1 MNQFTIEFKNPK
13 DLAKKISEYNELMNG
28 AKIQPPEPEP
38 VVVEFKPAKDKPKE
52 EPKPA
57 KDKPK
62 EEPKPTKDEPKEE
75 KPVPGAKVDKEIV
88 ENISIEIEEPKVPV
102 TDFDGNVVD
111 VEPTELSVEEPE
123 KEIDHQAY
131 WADFKNWLKAV
142 GQDGIK
148 AALTIFRNH
157 GVEGNPSSENLTPE
171 IIKELNAL
179 MNK

>member
-1 MNQFTIEFKNPK
+1 MNQFTIEFKNSK

-28 AKIQPPEPEP
+28 PVIQPPEPEP
-38 VVVEFKPAKDKPKE
+38 VKTQSVVDEPKK

-57 KDKPK
+57 
-62 EEPKPTKDEPKEE
+62 KDEPKEE

-111 VEPTELSVEEPE
+111 VEPTELSVKEPE
-123 KEIDHQAY
+123 AEIDHQAY

>member
-1 MNQFTIEFKNPK
+1 MNQFTIEFKNSK

-28 AKIQPPEPEP
+28 AKIQPPEPAP
-38 VVVEFKPAKDKPKE
+38 VVVEFKPAKDE
-52 EPKPA
+52 
-57 KDKPK
+57 PK

-111 VEPTELSVEEPE
+111 VEPTELSVKEPTE
-123 KEIDHQAY
+123 EIDHQAY
-131 WADFKNWLKAV
+131 WAEFKEWLKAV
-142 GQDGIK
+142 GQEGIK

-157 GVEGNPSSENLTPE
+157 GVQGNPSSENLTPE
-171 IIKELNAL
+171 IIEELNAL

>member
-1 MNQFTIEFKNPK
+1 MNQFTIEFKNSK

-28 AKIQPPEPEP
+28 AKILPPEPMP
-38 VVVEFKPAKDKPKE
+38 VVVEFKPANDEPKE
-52 EPKPA
+52 EPKPV
-57 KDKPK
+57 
-62 EEPKPTKDEPKEE
+62 KDEPKEE

-111 VEPTELSVEEPE
+111 VEPTELSVEEPK
-123 KEIDHQAY
+123 KEVDHQAY
-131 WADFKNWLKAV
+131 WAEFKEWLKAV
-142 GQDGIK
+142 GQEGIK

-157 GVEGNPSSENLTPE
+157 GVQGNPSSENLTPE
-171 IIKELNAL
+171 IINELNAL

>member
-1 MNQFTIEFKNPK
+1 MNQFTIEFKGPK
-13 DLAKKISEYNELMNG
+13 DLAKKIAEYNELMNPKSIDEL
-28 AKIQPPEPEP
+28 AVK
-38 VVVEFKPAKDKPKE
+38 VVE
-52 EPKPA
+52 EPK
-57 KDKPK
+57 K
-62 EEPKPTKDEPKEE
+62 EPKPVKDEPKEE

-88 ENISIEIEEPKVPV
+88 ENISIEIEEPPVPV

-111 VEPTELSVEEPE
+111 VEPTELSVKEPTE
-123 KEIDHQAY
+123 EIDYKAY
-131 WADFKNWLKAV
+131 WAEFKEWLKAV

-157 GVEGNPSSENLTPE
+157 GVQGNPSNENLTPE

>member
-28 AKIQPPEPEP
+28 AKVQPMEPAP
-38 VVVEFKPAKDKPKE
+38 VVVEFKPA
-52 EPKPA
+52 
-57 KDKPK
+57 
-62 EEPKPTKDEPKEE
+62 KDEPKEE

-111 VEPTELSVEEPE
+111 VEPTELSVDDVKE
-123 KEIDHQAY
+123 EIDYQAY
-131 WADFKNWLKAV
+131 WADFKDWLKAV
-142 GQDGIK
+142 GQDDIK

-157 GVEGNPSSENLTPE
+157 GVQGNPSSENLTPE
-171 IIKELNAL
+171 IIEELNAL

>member
-28 AKIQPPEPEP
+28 AKIQPPEPAP
-38 VVVEFKPAKDKPKE
+38 VVVEFKPAKDEPKE
-52 EPKPA
+52 EPKLA
-57 KDKPK
+57 
-62 EEPKPTKDEPKEE
+62 KDEPKEE

-123 KEIDHQAY
+123 PEIDHQAY

>member
-28 AKIQPPEPEP
+28 AKIQPPEPAP
-38 VVVEFKPAKDKPKE
+38 IVVEFKPA
-52 EPKPA
+52 
-57 KDKPK
+57 
-62 EEPKPTKDEPKEE
+62 KDEPKEE

-123 KEIDHQAY
+123 PEIDHQAY

>member
-28 AKIQPPEPEP
+28 AKIQPPEPAP
-38 VVVEFKPAKDKPKE
+38 VVVEFKPAKDE
-52 EPKPA
+52 
-57 KDKPK
+57 PK

-111 VEPTELSVEEPE
+111 VEPTELSVEEPN

-131 WADFKNWLKAV
+131 WAEFKEWLKAV

-157 GVEGNPSSENLTPE
+157 GVQGNPSSENLTPE
-171 IIKELNAL
+171 IINELNAL

>member
-1 MNQFTIEFKNPK
+1 MNQFTIEFKNSK

-28 AKIQPPEPEP
+28 AKIRPPEPAP
-38 VVVEFKPAKDKPKE
+38 VVVEFKPAKDEPKE
-52 EPKPA
+52 EPKPV
-57 KDKPK
+57 
-62 EEPKPTKDEPKEE
+62 KDEPKEE

-123 KEIDHQAY
+123 AEIDHQAY

-142 GQDGIK
+142 GQEGIK

>member
-1 MNQFTIEFKNPK
+1 MNQFTIEFKNSK

-28 AKIQPPEPEP
+28 AKIQPPEPAP
-38 VVVEFKPAKDKPKE
+38 VVVEFKPA
-52 EPKPA
+52 
-57 KDKPK
+57 
-62 EEPKPTKDEPKEE
+62 KDEPKEE

-88 ENISIEIEEPKVPV
+88 ENISIEIEEPKIPV

-111 VEPTELSVEEPE
+111 VEPTELSVKEPE
-123 KEIDHQAY
+123 AEIDHQAY

-142 GQDGIK
+142 GQEGIK

-171 IIKELNAL
+171 IIEELNAL

>member
-28 AKIQPPEPEP
+28 AKIQPPEPAP
-38 VVVEFKPAKDKPKE
+38 VVVEFKPAKDEPKE

-57 KDKPK
+57 
-62 EEPKPTKDEPKEE
+62 KDEPKEE

-111 VEPTELSVEEPE
+111 VEPTELSVKEPE
-123 KEIDHQAY
+123 AEIDHQAY

>member
-28 AKIQPPEPEP
+28 PAEP
-38 VVVEFKPAKDKPKE
+38 VVVEQVKVEPVVE
-52 EPKPA
+52 EPKKETKPA
-57 KDKPK
+57 
-62 EEPKPTKDEPKEE
+62 KDEPKEE

-111 VEPTELSVEEPE
+111 VEPTELSVKEPE
-123 KEIDHQAY
+123 AEIDHQAY

>member
-1 MNQFTIEFKNPK
+1 MNQFTIEFKNSK

-28 AKIQPPEPEP
+28 AKIQPPEPAP
-38 VVVEFKPAKDKPKE
+38 VVVEFKPA
-52 EPKPA
+52 
-57 KDKPK
+57 
-62 EEPKPTKDEPKEE
+62 KDEPKEE

-123 KEIDHQAY
+123 PEIDHQAY

>member
-1 MNQFTIEFKNPK
+1 MNQFTIEFKTPK

-28 AKIQPPEPEP
+28 PVEPVTVEPVKVEP
-38 VVVEFKPAKDKPKE
+38 VVE
-52 EPKPA
+52 EPK
-57 KDKPK
+57 K
-62 EEPKPTKDEPKEE
+62 EPKPVKDEPKEE

-123 KEIDHQAY
+123 PEIDHQAY

-157 GVEGNPSSENLTPE
+157 GVQGNPSSENLTPE
-171 IIKELNAL
+171 IINELNAL
-179 MNK
+179 MDK

>member
-28 AKIQPPEPEP
+28 AKIQPPEPAP
-38 VVVEFKPAKDKPKE
+38 VVVEFKPVKDEPKE

-57 KDKPK
+57 
-62 EEPKPTKDEPKEE
+62 KDEPKEE

-111 VEPTELSVEEPE
+111 VEPTELSVKEPE
-123 KEIDHQAY
+123 AEIDHQAY
-131 WADFKNWLKAV
+131 WADFKNWLKSV

>member
-28 AKIQPPEPEP
+28 AKIQPPEPAP
-38 VVVEFKPAKDKPKE
+38 VVVEFKPAKDEPKE

-57 KDKPK
+57 
-62 EEPKPTKDEPKEE
+62 KDEPKEE

-142 GQDGIK
+142 GQEGIK

-157 GVEGNPSSENLTPE
+157 GVQGNPSSENLTPE
-171 IIKELNAL
+171 IINELNAL

>member
-1 MNQFTIEFKNPK
+1 MNTFNIEFKNAK
-13 DLAKKISEYNELMNG
+13 DLAKKIAEYNELMNG
-28 AKIQPPEPEP
+28 PAIKPMEPEP
-38 VVVEFKPAKDKPKE
+38 VKAEPVVD
-52 EPKPA
+52 EPKKETKPV
-57 KDKPK
+57 KDG
-62 EEPKPTKDEPKEE
+62 PKEE

-88 ENISIEIEEPKVPV
+88 ENISIEIEEPPVQV

-111 VEPTELSVEEPE
+111 VEPTELSVEEPTE
-123 KEIDHQAY
+123 EIDYQAY

-157 GVEGNPSSENLTPE
+157 GVQGNPSSKNLTPE
-171 IIKELNAL
+171 IIEELNAL

>member
-1 MNQFTIEFKNPK
+1 MNQFTIEFKNAK
-13 DLAKKISEYNELMNG
+13 DLAKKISEYNELMNPQSIEEL
-28 AKIQPPEPEP
+28 AVNVKPIEQPKTEP
-38 VVVEFKPAKDKPKE
+38 VVEEKS
-52 EPKPA
+52 EPKV
-57 KDKPK
+57 
-62 EEPKPTKDEPKEE
+62 E

-111 VEPTELSVEEPE
+111 VEPTELSVKEPE
-123 KEIDHQAY
+123 AEIDHQAY

>member
-38 VVVEFKPAKDKPKE
+38 VVVEFKPAKDE
-52 EPKPA
+52 
-57 KDKPK
+57 PK

-111 VEPTELSVEEPE
+111 VEPTELAIEDVKE
-123 KEIDHQAY
+123 EIDYQTY
-131 WADFKNWLKAV
+131 WAEFKDWLKAV
-142 GQDGIK
+142 GKDGIK

-157 GVEGNPSSENLTPE
+157 GVQGNPSSENLTPE
-171 IIKELNAL
+171 IIEELNAL

>member
-1 MNQFTIEFKNPK
+1 MNQFTIEFKNSK

-28 AKIQPPEPEP
+28 AKIQPPEPAP
-38 VVVEFKPAKDKPKE
+38 VVVEFKPAKDE
-52 EPKPA
+52 
-57 KDKPK
+57 PK

-111 VEPTELSVEEPE
+111 IEPTELSVEEPTE
-123 KEIDHQAY
+123 EIDYQTY

-142 GQDGIK
+142 GQEGIK

-157 GVEGNPSSENLTPE
+157 GVQGNPSSENLTPE

>member
-28 AKIQPPEPEP
+28 PVEPVTVEPVKVEP
-38 VVVEFKPAKDKPKE
+38 VVE
-52 EPKPA
+52 EPKKETKPA
-57 KDKPK
+57 
-62 EEPKPTKDEPKEE
+62 KDEPKEE

-123 KEIDHQAY
+123 AEIDHQAY
-131 WADFKNWLKAV
+131 WADFKSWLKAV

-179 MNK
+179 MGK

>member
-28 AKIQPPEPEP
+28 AKIQPPEPAP
-38 VVVEFKPAKDKPKE
+38 VVVEFKPAKDEPKE

-57 KDKPK
+57 
-62 EEPKPTKDEPKEE
+62 KDEPKEE

-111 VEPTELSVEEPE
+111 VEPTELSVKEPE
-123 KEIDHQAY
+123 AEIDHQAY
-131 WADFKNWLKAV
+131 WAEFKEWLKAV
-142 GQDGIK
+142 GQEGIK

-157 GVEGNPSSENLTPE
+157 GVQGNPSSENLTPE

>member
-28 AKIQPPEPEP
+28 AKIQPPEPAP
-38 VVVEFKPAKDKPKE
+38 VVVEFKPAKDEPKE

-57 KDKPK
+57 
-62 EEPKPTKDEPKEE
+62 KDEPKEE

-123 KEIDHQAY
+123 AEIDHQAY
-131 WADFKNWLKAV
+131 WAEFKEWLKAV

-148 AALTIFRNH
+148 SALTIFRNH
-157 GVEGNPSSENLTPE
+157 GVQGNPSSENLTPE

>member
-1 MNQFTIEFKNPK
+1 MNQFTIEFKNSK

-28 AKIQPPEPEP
+28 PVAP
-38 VVVEFKPAKDKPKE
+38 VVVEPVKVEPVAE
-52 EPKPA
+52 EPK
-57 KDKPK
+57 K
-62 EEPKPTKDEPKEE
+62 EPKEE

-123 KEIDHQAY
+123 KEIDYQTY

-157 GVEGNPSSENLTPE
+157 GVQGNPSSENLTPE
-171 IIKELNAL
+171 IIEELNAL

>member
-1 MNQFTIEFKNPK
+1 MNQFTIEFKNSK

-28 AKIQPPEPEP
+28 AKIQPPEPAP
-38 VVVEFKPAKDKPKE
+38 VVVEFKPAKDEPKE

-57 KDKPK
+57 
-62 EEPKPTKDEPKEE
+62 KDEPKEE

-111 VEPTELSVEEPE
+111 VEPTELSVEEPTE
-123 KEIDHQAY
+123 EIDHQAY
-131 WADFKNWLKAV
+131 WAEFKDWLKAV
-142 GQDGIK
+142 GQEGIK

-157 GVEGNPSSENLTPE
+157 GVQGNLSSENLTPE
-171 IIKELNAL
+171 IINELNAL

>member
-1 MNQFTIEFKNPK
+1 MNQFTIEFKNAK
-13 DLAKKISEYNELMNG
+13 DLAKKIGEYNELMNG
-28 AKIQPPEPEP
+28 PVAP
-38 VVVEFKPAKDKPKE
+38 VVVEPVKAEPVAEEPKK

-57 KDKPK
+57 
-62 EEPKPTKDEPKEE
+62 KDEPKEE

-111 VEPTELSVEEPE
+111 VEPTELSVKEPE
-123 KEIDHQAY
+123 AEIDHQAY
-131 WADFKNWLKAV
+131 WAEFKEWLKAV

-157 GVEGNPSSENLTPE
+157 GVQGNPSSENLTPE
-171 IIKELNAL
+171 IINELNAL